1 MKSFFIENLEI
12 KYIIYGGRLLFK
24 APKLEGFLT
33 PYQIKNLNEEH
44 GFTLNSEAE
53 NEVLFK
59 EGGRGIYLYQ
69 NFFFFK
75 IIQFISDTGFIS
87 LIKNVCGIKDSIE
100 VEKLKE
106 ENEILKAK
114 IAALEFEL
122 NELKVKKK
130 N

>member
-12 KYIIYGGRLLFK
+12 KYIIYRGRLLFK

-75 IIQFISDTGFIS
+75 IILYAKSHYFLCNKQHYLKTFASRIMSC
-87 LIKNVCGIKDSIE
+87 KNCAFNV
-100 VEKLKE
+100 L
-106 ENEILKAK
+106 
-114 IAALEFEL
+114 L
-122 NELKVKKK
+122 N
-130 N
+130 